1 MVIGSGLYE
10 WVSHNLFVVV
20 AIVGAIV
27 VMIYFAYTA
36 NKKRGRYRQ

>member
-1 MVIGSGLYE
+1 MLYGPGLYE
-10 WVSHNLFVVV
+10 WLSHNAFVIAMIIAVI
-20 AIVGAIV
+20 A